1 MLKRQEGHKNS
12 FVAKYFV
19 WVLVHKF
26 VYQNT
31 VTLLLHYKWR
41 NLNIIFQSLPFHIWT
56 REQKAN
62 ISFSKYF
69 DPGNTKPDV
78 QSCFSFS
85 TYLATEIAMAMFNL
99 IYFACKCVE
108 THQQKWQFMALKK
121 RVISYM
127 LFHSAP

>member
-1 MLKRQEGHKNS
+1 MPEIQNRMCKVVFH
-12 FVAKYFV
+12 
-19 WVLVHKF
+19 LVH
-26 VYQNT
+26 
-31 VTLLLHYKWR
+31 
-41 NLNIIFQSLPFHIWT
+41 
-56 REQKAN
+56 
-62 ISFSKYF
+62 
-69 DPGNTKPDV
+69 
-78 QSCFSFS
+78 